1 MPHPMKRSLGLS
13 AALTM
18 GHNLHTLETVA
29 TPTPPKGTSLMDG
42 TLITP
47 SFTSLYGQTE
57 IDPLSLHS
65 LTGDH
70 SDDMDLDMVRRMYH
84 AKVQE
89 AIRLIRPL
97 WTVTLDGA
105 VYGDYGWRHLSENEA
120 EELHDMID
128 MIDVDAILKASTR

>member
-1 MPHPMKRSLGLS
+1 
-13 AALTM
+13 
-18 GHNLHTLETVA
+18 
-29 TPTPPKGTSLMDG
+29 MDG

-57 IDPLSLHS
+57 IDPLSPHS
-65 LTGDH
+65 IIGNN
-70 SDDMDLDMVRRMYH
+70 SDDIDLDMVRRMYH

-97 WTVTLDGA
+97 WTVTRDGA
-105 VYGDYGWRHLSENEA
+105 VYGPPNWRHLSENEA
-120 EELHDMID
+120 EELNDMID

>member
-1 MPHPMKRSLGLS
+1 
-13 AALTM
+13 
-18 GHNLHTLETVA
+18 
-29 TPTPPKGTSLMDG
+29 MDG

-65 LTGDH
+65 LTGNH
-70 SDDMDLDMVRRMYH
+70 SDDMDLDMVRRMYR

-105 VYGDYGWRHLSENEA
+105 VYGPPDWRPFNGNEA
-120 EELHDMID
+120 EELNDMID
-128 MIDVDAILKASTR
+128 MIDVDAILAASTR

>member
-1 MPHPMKRSLGLS
+1 
-13 AALTM
+13 
-18 GHNLHTLETVA
+18 
-29 TPTPPKGTSLMDG
+29 MDG

-47 SFTSLYGQTE
+47 SFTSLYRQTE

-65 LTGDH
+65 LTRNH
-70 SDDMDLDMVRRMYH
+70 SDDIDLDMVRRMYH

-105 VYGDYGWRHLSENEA
+105 LYGPPDWQPLTDNEA
-120 EELHDMID
+120 EELHDLID
-128 MIDVDAILKASTR
+128 VIDVDAILVASTR

>member
-1 MPHPMKRSLGLS
+1 
-13 AALTM
+13 
-18 GHNLHTLETVA
+18 
-29 TPTPPKGTSLMDG
+29 MDG

-57 IDPLSLHS
+57 IDPLSLHG

-70 SDDMDLDMVRRMYH
+70 SDDIDLDMVRRMYH

-89 AIRLIRPL
+89 AIQLIRPL

-105 VYGDYGWRHLSENEA
+105 LYGPPGWQPLTVDEA
-120 EELHDMID
+120 EELNDMID
-128 MIDVDAILKASTR
+128 MIDVDAIHKASTR

>member
-1 MPHPMKRSLGLS
+1 MKRSTGLS
-13 AALTM
+13 ATLTV
-18 GHNLHTLETVA
+18 GSQTAHSRNHNNPYTTERST
-29 TPTPPKGTSLMDG
+29 LMDG

-70 SDDMDLDMVRRMYH
+70 SDDIDLDMVRRMYH

-97 WTVTLDGA
+97 WTVTIAGA

>member
-1 MPHPMKRSLGLS
+1 M
-13 AALTM
+13 
-18 GHNLHTLETVA
+18 A
-29 TPTPPKGTSLMDG
+29 T
-42 TLITP
+42 TLITS

-70 SDDMDLDMVRRMYH
+70 SDDIDLDMVRRMYH

-89 AIRLIRPL
+89 AVRLIRPL

-105 VYGDYGWRHLSENEA
+105 VYGDYDWRHLSENEV
-120 EELHDMID
+120 EELHDLID
-128 MIDVDAILKASTR
+128 MIDLDAIIAAATR

>member
-1 MPHPMKRSLGLS
+1 
-13 AALTM
+13 
-18 GHNLHTLETVA
+18 
-29 TPTPPKGTSLMDG
+29 MDG

-65 LTGDH
+65 LTGNH
-70 SDDMDLDMVRRMYH
+70 SDDIDLDMVRCMYH

-105 VYGDYGWRHLSENEA
+105 VYGPRDWQPLTDNEA

-128 MIDVDAILKASTR
+128 MIDLDAIIAAAIR

>member
-1 MPHPMKRSLGLS
+1 
-13 AALTM
+13 
-18 GHNLHTLETVA
+18 
-29 TPTPPKGTSLMDG
+29 MDG

-47 SFTSLYGQTE
+47 SFTTLYKQTE

-65 LTGDH
+65 LTGNH
-70 SDDMDLDMVRRMYH
+70 SGDIDLDMVRRMYH

-105 VYGDYGWRHLSENEA
+105 VYGPRNWQPLTGNEA
-120 EELHDMID
+120 EELHDLID
-128 MIDVDAILKASTR
+128 MIDLDAIIAAATR

>member
-1 MPHPMKRSLGLS
+1 
-13 AALTM
+13 
-18 GHNLHTLETVA
+18 
-29 TPTPPKGTSLMDG
+29 MDG

-65 LTGDH
+65 LTGDYP
-70 SDDMDLDMVRRMYH
+70 DDIDLDMARRLYR
-84 AKVQE
+84 AKVEE

-97 WTVTLDGA
+97 WTITLDGA
-105 VYGDYGWRHLSENEA
+105 LYGPPEWQPLTKNEA

-128 MIDVDAILKASTR
+128 MIDLDAILVASTR

>member
-1 MPHPMKRSLGLS
+1 
-13 AALTM
+13 
-18 GHNLHTLETVA
+18 
-29 TPTPPKGTSLMDG
+29 MDG

-57 IDPLSLHS
+57 INPLSLHS

-70 SDDMDLDMVRRMYH
+70 PDDIDLDMVRRMYH

-105 VYGDYGWRHLSENEA
+105 IYGPRDWQPLTADEA
-120 EELHDMID
+120 EELRDMIG
-128 MIDVDAILKASTR
+128 MIDVDAILAEATR

>member
-1 MPHPMKRSLGLS
+1 
-13 AALTM
+13 
-18 GHNLHTLETVA
+18 
-29 TPTPPKGTSLMDG
+29 MDG

-70 SDDMDLDMVRRMYH
+70 SDDIDLDMVRRMYH

-105 VYGDYGWRHLSENEA
+105 VYGPPGWQPLTVDEA
-120 EELHDMID
+120 VELNDLID
-128 MIDVDAILKASTR
+128 MIDVDAILVASTR

>member
-1 MPHPMKRSLGLS
+1 
-13 AALTM
+13 
-18 GHNLHTLETVA
+18 
-29 TPTPPKGTSLMDG
+29 MDG

-57 IDPLSLHS
+57 INPLHPAHLAGCDIGNTCPSIIGRLY
-65 LTGDH
+65 
-70 SDDMDLDMVRRMYH
+70 R
-84 AKVQE
+84 AKAEE

-105 VYGDYGWRHLSENEA
+105 VYGPRNWQPLTQSEA

-128 MIDVDAILKASTR
+128 TIDLDTIIAEATR

>member
-1 MPHPMKRSLGLS
+1 
-13 AALTM
+13 
-18 GHNLHTLETVA
+18 
-29 TPTPPKGTSLMDG
+29 MDG

-65 LTGDH
+65 LTGNH
-70 SDDMDLDMVRRMYH
+70 SDDIDLDMVRRMYH

-105 VYGDYGWRHLSENEA
+105 LYGPPGWQPLTVDEA
-120 EELHDMID
+120 EELNDMID
-128 MIDVDAILKASTR
+128 MIDVDAILVASTR

>member
-1 MPHPMKRSLGLS
+1 
-13 AALTM
+13 
-18 GHNLHTLETVA
+18 
-29 TPTPPKGTSLMDG
+29 MDG

-57 IDPLSLHS
+57 IDPLSLHG
-65 LTGDH
+65 LTGDY

-97 WTVTLDGA
+97 WTVTLDGS
-105 VYGDYGWRHLSENEA
+105 VYGDYNWQPLTPDET

-128 MIDVDAILKASTR
+128 MIDLDAIIAESTR

>member
-1 MPHPMKRSLGLS
+1 MKRSIRLS

-18 GHNLHTLETVA
+18 ESQPTHSRNHNNPYTTERSTLVD
-29 TPTPPKGTSLMDG
+29 S

-65 LTGDH
+65 LTRNH

-89 AIRLIRPL
+89 AVRLIRPL

-105 VYGDYGWRHLSENEA
+105 VYGDYDWRHLSENEA
-120 EELHDMID
+120 EEFHDLIDMID
-128 MIDVDAILKASTR
+128 MDAIIAAATR

>member
-1 MPHPMKRSLGLS
+1 
-13 AALTM
+13 
-18 GHNLHTLETVA
+18 
-29 TPTPPKGTSLMDG
+29 MDG

-47 SFTSLYGQTE
+47 SFTSLYRQTE

-65 LTGDH
+65 LTGNH
-70 SDDMDLDMVRRMYH
+70 SDDIDLDMVCRMYH

-105 VYGDYGWRHLSENEA
+105 IYGPPDWRHLSENEA
-120 EELHDMID
+120 EELHDLID
-128 MIDVDAILKASTR
+128 MIDVDAILVASTR

>member
-1 MPHPMKRSLGLS
+1 
-13 AALTM
+13 
-18 GHNLHTLETVA
+18 
-29 TPTPPKGTSLMDG
+29 MDG

-65 LTGDH
+65 LTGNH
-70 SDDMDLDMVRRMYH
+70 SDDIDLDMVRRMYH

-89 AIRLIRPL
+89 AVRLIRPL

-105 VYGDYGWRHLSENEA
+105 VYGPRNWQPLTPDET

-128 MIDVDAILKASTR
+128 MIDLDAIIAEATR

>member
-1 MPHPMKRSLGLS
+1 
-13 AALTM
+13 
-18 GHNLHTLETVA
+18 
-29 TPTPPKGTSLMDG
+29 MDG

-65 LTGDH
+65 LTGNH
-70 SDDMDLDMVRRMYH
+70 SDDIDLDMVRRMYH

-105 VYGDYGWRHLSENEA
+105 IYGPPDWRPFNGNEA

-128 MIDVDAILKASTR
+128 LIDLDAIITAATR